1 MAVAIRIALFLL
13 NGRSR
18 IQIEL
23 LKQQIGD
30 SHYYSA
36 ARTIRLSLNQD
47 CTTKRLIL
55 NLRIACLLP

>member
-1 MAVAIRIALFLL
+1 MVVAIRIARFLL

-23 LKQQIGD
+23 LKQQTGD

-36 ARTIRLSLNQD
+36 ARTIRLSLNQGY
-47 CTTKRLIL
+47 TT
-55 NLRIACLLP
+55 NG